1 MRLPRFLLGVC
12 LGATLGVLLLIGGG
26 MFDNPFTPAPKCPGC
41 AVLTHPY
48 GGCGDQVQGGWI
60 CP

>member
-1 MRLPRFLLGVC
+1 VRRWQLFTIGLFLGVALF
-12 LGATLGVLLLIGGG
+12 LGAGLLN
-26 MFDNPFTPAPKCPGC
+26 NPLAPAPKCPGC

-48 GGCGDQVQGGWI
+48 GGCNEAVQGGWI

>member
-1 MRLPRFLLGVC
+1 LGVC

-48 GGCGDQVQGGWI
+48 GGCNEQVATGWI